1 MEVIHNIKLSSGKN
15 IELTDKEVEEILSFF
30 KKGHKSDYRFTP
42 LYVEYPEYRRYPVW
56 ESGPG
61 TSSPLTS
68 SPLTVNCV
76 ETVLQNKQG
85 LT

>member
-30 KKGHKSDYRFTP
+30 KKGHKSIDYRFTP

-56 ESGPG
+56 YSGPG
-61 TSSPLTS
+61 TS